1 MSRKDALIVIPNYNG
16 EARLA
21 ECLASVL
28 AQPGLSFD
36 VVLVDNAS
44 QDGSLELLRRN
55 FPSVRV
61 LANSENLGFGTAL
74 NQGVRAAAA
83 GAYGLY
89 VFLNNDTQVEPGWLA
104 GLVEAMRREP
114 RMGICNSL
122 VVNRANGLI
131 DSAGG
136 DLINLYLGILG
147 GHAAEEDPALL
158 GAEPFEVFYADAC
171 SMAIR
176 PELFSELGGFEQGYF
191 MYYEEVE
198 LCWRAR
204 LLGASIYC
212 APASRVLH
220 AKGSTPKTK
229 ALSLRILGGMD
240 RNLMAT
246 YLRMLGPARL
256 AWVLPVLLASRLASS
271 LIYLPVSPRAFWAR
285 LGGLAQALAG
295 LPANLRRRRQVQ
307 AARRVSD
314 RALLASAGPGIY
326 SLRPIF
332 GLILY
337 RIQDIRD
344 WYRGRGRR

>member
-1 MSRKDALIVIPNYNG
+1 VSRKDALIVIPNYNG
-16 EARLA
+16 EARLP

-28 AQPGLSFD
+28 GQTGFDLD
-36 VVLVDNAS
+36 VVVVDNAS
-44 QDGSLELLRRN
+44 QDNSLALLRRD
-55 FPSVRV
+55 FPGVRV

-74 NQGVRAAAA
+74 NQGVRSA
-83 GAYGLY
+83 GSGYGLY

-122 VVNRANGLI
+122 VVNRANGRV

-147 GHAAEEDPALL
+147 GHAAEQDPALL

-171 SMAIR
+171 SMAVR

-204 LLGASIYC
+204 LLGAAIYC

-240 RNLMAT
+240 RNLVAT
-246 YLRMLGPARL
+246 YLRLLGPARL
-256 AWVLPVLLASRLASS
+256 AWVLPVLLLSRLASS

-295 LPANLRRRRQVQ
+295 LPGNLRRRRQVQ
-307 AARRVSD
+307 ASRRVSD
-314 RALLASAGPGIY
+314 KALLASAGPGIY
-326 SLRPIF
+326 SLRPIL
-332 GLILY
+332 GLIVY
-337 RIQDIRD
+337 RVRDIRD
-344 WYRGRGRR
+344 WYSGRGRR